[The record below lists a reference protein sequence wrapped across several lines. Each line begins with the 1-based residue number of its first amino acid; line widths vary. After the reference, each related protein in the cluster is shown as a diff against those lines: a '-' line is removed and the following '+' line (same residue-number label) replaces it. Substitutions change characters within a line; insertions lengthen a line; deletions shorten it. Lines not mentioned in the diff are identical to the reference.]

1 MIEVIHAAPKGTTV
15 AKGKG
20 VLTVAPVEDCSSEQP
35 FKKKM
40 KFSRKPIAF
49 NDDDLEG
56 TIQPHDDA
64 LVVLAQVNGFI
75 VKKVMVDQG
84 SGADVMIPTCS
95 KGLA

>member
-1 MIEVIHAAPKGTTV
+1 M

-20 VLTVAPVEDCSSEQP
+20 VLTVAPVEEDCSSEQP

-40 KFSRKPIAF
+40 KFSREPIAF

-64 LVVLAQVNGFI
+64 LVVMARVNGFI
-75 VKKVMVDQG
+75 VKKVMVDQR

>member
-1 MIEVIHAAPKGTTV
+1 M

-64 LVVLAQVNGFI
+64 LVVMARVNGFI
-75 VKKVMVDQG
+75 VKKVMVDQR
-84 SGADVMIPTCS
+84 SGDDVMIPTCS